1 MIEGLPTNSP
11 VILNLINPKEKV
23 WGILLSLSNV
33 GITLRGINLDTFD
46 DWIRQVARGGDEQT
60 VDLVTMF
67 IPIFRLERL
76 FLDEPVGSVPSYSDY
91 FEQVVG
97 MSLRQYLRL
106 PEEAVVNR

>member
-1 MIEGLPTNSP
+1 MMEGIPEHSP

-23 WGILLSLSNV
+23 WGVLVSLSSV
-33 GITLRGINLDTFD
+33 GLTLRGINLDTFD
-46 DWIRQVARGGDEQT
+46 DWVRQVARGGDEQT

-67 IPIFRLERL
+67 VPLFRLERL

-97 MSLRQYLRL
+97 MPLRRYLRL
-106 PEEAVVNR
+106 PEEVGIKR

>member
-1 MIEGLPTNSP
+1 MTEGIPDNSL

-23 WGILLSLSNV
+23 WGVLLSLSTV

-46 DWIRQVARGGDEQT
+46 DWVRQVARGGEEQT

-67 IPIFRLERL
+67 VPLFRLERM
-76 FLDEPVGSVPSYSDY
+76 FLDENVGSVPSYADY

-97 MSLRQYLRL
+97 MPLRRYLRL
-106 PEEAVVNR
+106 PEEAVAPR

>member
-1 MIEGLPTNSP
+1 MIEGLPTHSC

-23 WGILLSLSNV
+23 WGVLLSLSNV
-33 GITLRGINLDTFD
+33 GVTLRGINLDTFD

-67 IPIFRLERL
+67 VPLFRLERL
-76 FLDEPVGSVPSYSDY
+76 FLDEQVGSVPSYTDY

-97 MSLRQYLRL
+97 MPLRRYLAL
-106 PEEAVVNR
+106 PEDIGAKR